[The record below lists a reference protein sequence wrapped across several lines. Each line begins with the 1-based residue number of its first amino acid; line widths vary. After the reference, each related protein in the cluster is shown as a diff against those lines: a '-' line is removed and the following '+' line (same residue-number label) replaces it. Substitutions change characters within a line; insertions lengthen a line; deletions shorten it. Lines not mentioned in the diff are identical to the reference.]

1 MGGWV
6 FCEMNHTFHS
16 VLWKSCFKHAY
27 NYYLLQS
34 DVRHTGLP
42 CSTIYKALLNYWVRV
57 TSGGTNWAWVST
69 SPCTHGLGEAVPLK
83 DSGAGASY
91 QPKQLL
97 PTLTCWG
104 YHTAHTVDSISNLS
118 YLGAW
123 SLIREKFPVTKDW
136 DFGGSSGVQSSF
148 LQNDS
153 RKYSFKLWQEEKK
166 AIVLLFLSIT
176 KTNKLILGSL
186 QPY

>member
-42 CSTIYKALLNYWVRV
+42 CSTVYKALLNYWVRA
-57 TSGGTNWAWVST
+57 TSGGTNCSTGLSLSTYTWAGRGSATAGFRCWSFLAKQFPPT
-69 SPCTHGLGEAVPLK
+69 S
-83 DSGAGASY
+83 S
-91 QPKQLL
+91 
-97 PTLTCWG
+97 CWG
-104 YHTAHTVDSISNLS
+104 YHTARAVDSISNPS

-123 SLIREKFPVTKDW
+123 SLILETPPVTKDW

-148 LQNDS
+148 LQSNR
-153 RKYSFKLWQEEKK
+153 RKYCFFQNVSGREESSSAAVSFSNKEKQ
-166 AIVLLFLSIT
+166 I
-176 KTNKLILGSL
+176 NLG
-186 QPY
+186 